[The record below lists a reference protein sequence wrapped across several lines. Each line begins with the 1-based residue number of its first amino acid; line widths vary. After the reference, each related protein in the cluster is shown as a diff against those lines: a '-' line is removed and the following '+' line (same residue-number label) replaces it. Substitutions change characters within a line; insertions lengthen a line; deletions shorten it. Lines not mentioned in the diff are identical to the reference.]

1 MTERNTRTPID
12 ASHWN
17 QVDATDFVAANTCA
31 VTVGLV
37 PEVTL
42 LLAHESLAM
51 WQMTE
56 PELTESGLPAPFWA
70 FAWAGGQALARYILD
85 NEPAVHRKRVLDFAS
100 GSGLVGIAAAMAG
113 ATSVLAADLDPMAS
127 AACALNARENR
138 VVVSTTED
146 DFIGQN
152 TDAFDVILAG
162 DVFYEQPMAEHVE
175 RWLRG
180 AHAGGAT
187 VLVGDPGRS
196 YFPRQAMTE
205 LATYDVPVLR
215 ALEDCEFRRTTVW
228 CFS

>member
-1 MTERNTRTPID
+1 MAEHNTRTPID
-12 ASHWN
+12 AGDWN

-42 LLAHESLAM
+42 LLAHESLPM
-51 WQMTE
+51 WQMSE
-56 PELTESGLPAPFWA
+56 PELTESGLPPPFWA
-70 FAWAGGQALARYILD
+70 FAWAGGQALARYLLD
-85 NEPAVHRKRVLDFAS
+85 NHSAVRGKRVLDFAS

-127 AACALNARENR
+127 AACALNARANR
-138 VVVSTTED
+138 VVVSTSED

-180 AHAGGAT
+180 AHSGGTT
-187 VLVGDPGRS
+187 VLVGDPGRN

-228 CFS
+228 CFN